1 MATNRQSL
9 YAFLALIFLILSVVL
24 FYLFYLS
31 RPELPTFTSSPPL
44 PPPSVPIITPEI
56 TATPSVESIPLDV
69 PSLSKDYPTGT
80 TPTSGLQP
88 TTADDTSPTPGI
100 LIFTSDEDNFS
111 VNYSP
116 LHTFYQDKFG
126 SANRYTFYSPAGSF
140 AIHVGSDWSW
150 THPDRQFNSNLIVAG
165 QNTFV
170 YNINLQTIID
180 IDRGDLK
187 YTIQCVHN
195 AKDELKNECAKF
207 TNSFRFLN

>member
-1 MATNRQSL
+1 MGTNRQSL

-31 RPELPTFTSSPPL
+31 RSKPPAFVVS
-44 PPPSVPIITPEI
+44 PPSVTPIATINIT
-56 TATPSVESIPLDV
+56 SV
-69 PSLSKDYPTGT
+69 PSASPSPVASIDTTLSP
-80 TPTSGLQP
+80 
-88 TTADDTSPTPGI
+88 APGI
-100 LIFTSDEDNFS
+100 PQDTGATLFPLIFKSDEDNFS
-111 VNYSP
+111 VSYSP
-116 LHTFYQDKFG
+116 LRTLYQDKFG

-140 AIHVGSDWSW
+140 AIHVGSNWSW
-150 THPDRQFNSNLIVAG
+150 VHPDRQFNSNLIVAG

-180 IDRGDLK
+180 IDSGDRK

-195 AKDELKNECAKF
+195 AKDDLKNECAKF